1 MINIPAAHVSISL
14 FGLFNMTHSINLKER
29 QDFLSVEEG
38 YLREGL
44 YDKAIKLAKERLSRF
59 PGDVDAWLV
68 IASCRVN
75 MGKLTAASEILKE
88 LEEVIRGWS
97 LIYQC
102 LGDIYHKKGLAS
114 EATQSY
120 RKALN
125 LNPDSQKKEQISGK
139 ISSAEKDSQ
148 SDELTADD
156 EVSDIEQISSDF
168 HTITLAELYIKQ
180 GHLTIARN
188 VLKKIIKRD
197 PQNTKVLKRLEYVE
211 TLMGKGKVNKQ
222 ALIVEEL
229 NRWLNNL

>member
-1 MINIPAAHVSISL
+1 VINIPAAPVSISL
-14 FGLFNMTHSINLKER
+14 FGLFDMTHSINLKER
-29 QDFLSVEEG
+29 QDFLSVEKG
-38 YLREGL
+38 CLREGL
-44 YDKAIKLAKERLSRF
+44 YDKAFKLAKERLSRF

-75 MGKLTAASEILKE
+75 MGELTEASEILKE

-97 LIYQC
+97 RIYQC
-102 LGDIYHKKGLAS
+102 LGDIYHKKGLTG

-125 LNPDSQKKEQISGK
+125 LNPDSQKKEGISGK
-139 ISSAEKDSQ
+139 IPSTEKGSRPG
-148 SDELTADD
+148 EVTTDD

-188 VLKKIIKRD
+188 VLKRIIKRD

-211 TLMGKGKVNKQ
+211 TLMGKGNVNKQ

-229 NRWLNNL
+229 NRWLNNI